1 VADRTSD
8 GRPIRMLT
16 AGSLGVSSPPIA
28 YARMVLLGNRTP
40 SEFARPVDGHA
51 HLPALHG

>member
-28 YARMVLLGNRTP
+28 YVRMVLWATEHRRSSRGR
-40 SEFARPVDGHA
+40 
-51 HLPALHG
+51 